1 LSLRNHDWRDWRDV
15 VNVLARYGFAIET
28 QRAIHVQLKHIDGR
42 LVTIP
47 KHDRIKKWTLRAILE
62 ETGVSR
68 QEFLNE
74 L

>member
-1 LSLRNHDWRDWRDV
+1 LSLRNHDWRDV
-15 VNVLARYGFAIET
+15 INVLTRYGFAIER
-28 QRAIHVQLKHIDGR
+28 QRGIHVQLKHIDGR

-47 KHDRIKKWTLRAILE
+47 KHDPIKKWTLRAILE

-68 QEFLNE
+68 DEFLNE